1 MQQEKNKRRL
11 IGLGIAIGLH
21 LVFIALLYWLKLE
34 GRMPLPKQTELVL
47 IDLGLV
53 KQSSGEQEPMGQ
65 EASGAPEAPIPMEP
79 APKPVQPAP
88 RPTPSPAKPK
98 PTTRVNKPTPAK
110 PIQTQQHEE
119 SLRVAETRRRA
130 EQANRE
136 AEAEVQRRAE
146 VQRQIDEAR
155 RAEEE
160 AERQRK
166 AEQAEAQRRAEQA
179 RQAGSRVS
187 NAFGVGRNTG
197 QNQGSTA
204 SGAGNQGHPS
214 GSSGSFSLIGR
225 TIVSNGGRLNTPRT
239 ARAIRGR
246 INVRIT
252 VDASGRV
259 TEAHVDPRGTN
270 IAEPAI
276 RSAAVAAAKS
286 TRFNTQEGA
295 EEQRGIITYDFE
307 IE

>member
-1 MQQEKNKRRL
+1 MHQERNKRRL
-11 IGLGIAIGLH
+11 VGLGVAIGLH
-21 LVFIALLYWLKLE
+21 LAFIALLYWLKLE

-47 IDLGLV
+47 VDLGTV
-53 KQSSGEQEPMGQ
+53 EQASGEQEPMGQ
-65 EASGAPEAPIPMEP
+65 EIQGEPEPTVVP
-79 APKPVQPAP
+79 APKPAQPAP
-88 RPTPSPAKPK
+88 TPTPAPSKPK
-98 PTTRVNKPTPAK
+98 PARTNKPTPAK

-119 SLRVAETRRRA
+119 SLRVAELKRKAEEANRIAEAEARRRA
-130 EQANRE
+130 EI
-136 AEAEVQRRAE
+136 
-146 VQRQIDEAR
+146 QRQIDEAK

-166 AEQAEAQRRAEQA
+166 AEQAEAQRKAEQA

-187 NAFGVGRNTG
+187 NAFGAGRNTG
-197 QNQGSTA
+197 QSQGTA
-204 SGAGNQGHPS
+204 SSGTGNQGQPS
-214 GSSGSFSLIGR
+214 GSSGSFSLVGR

-239 ARAIRGR
+239 ARAVRGR

-270 IAEPAI
+270 IAEPTV

-286 TRFNTQEGA
+286 TRFNAQEGA
-295 EEQRGIITYDFE
+295 VEQRGIITYDFE